1 MRNLLLI
8 VAVAVLTAGCHVP
21 QDQNTPVSERREV
34 DPTTGNGYWIY
45 VPSTYRHDRP
55 AKLIISCHGTPPYD
69 VSNMHV
75 REWKMIGQNHGCIVV
90 APELQGT
97 DGIIGDGPLVGMLE
111 CERRIM
117 SLISVLGYRYNIDL
131 ANIMI
136 TGFSGGGF
144 PTYWVGLRHPEIF
157 SVVVGR
163 SCNFSVSNL
172 DGWYPPEAV
181 RTPVMVYYGSGDLAN
196 VQGQSRAGIDYLRQR
211 GFEVE
216 TQVIPGISHERRPE
230 VAMGFFLRHLN
241 KPRPSLPSRM

>member
-1 MRNLLLI
+1 MRDLLLI
-8 VAVAVLTAGCHVP
+8 VAVAALAAGCAVP

-34 DPTTGNGYWIY
+34 DPTTGDGYWIY

-55 AKLIISCHGTPPYD
+55 AKLIVSCHGTPPYD
-69 VSNMHV
+69 VSNMHI
-75 REWKMIGQNHGCIVV
+75 REWKMIGQNYGCIVV

-97 DGIIGDGPLVGMLE
+97 DGIIGDGPVVGMLE

-157 SVVVGR
+157 SVVIGR

-181 RTPVMVYYGSGDLAN
+181 RTPVMIYYGSRDLAN
-196 VQGQSRAGIDYLRQR
+196 VQGESRAGIEYLRQS

-216 TQVIPGISHERRPE
+216 TQVIPGIAHERRPE
-230 VAMGFFLRHLN
+230 VAMGFFLRHLHR
-241 KPRPSLPSRM
+241 PRPSLPSKM

>member
-8 VAVAVLTAGCHVP
+8 VAVAALASGCHVP

-34 DPTTGNGYWIY
+34 DPTTGDGYWIY

-69 VSNMHV
+69 VSNMHI
-75 REWKMIGQNHGCIVV
+75 REWKMIGQNYGCIVV

-144 PTYWVGLRHPEIF
+144 PAYWVGLRHPEIF

-181 RTPVMVYYGSGDLAN
+181 RTPVMIYYGSRDLAN
-196 VQGQSRAGIDYLRQR
+196 VQGQSRAGIEYLRQR

-216 TQVIPGISHERRPE
+216 TRVIPGIAHERRPE
-230 VAMGFFLRHLN
+230 VAMGFFLRHLHQ
-241 KPRPSLPSRM
+241 PRPSLPSKM